1 MCLPVHSFELIEVD
15 DNFFVHYGK
24 QEEINKNN
32 KGDIANLGFIVGDK
46 SVAVIDAG
54 STLEISTQLIN
65 SIKKVETNIRKIFDN
80 QTSKQFKIFPG
91 TDITILKNEKSINAK
106 EIYSLSSYNIS
117 KKNNL
122 NINKI

>member
-1 MCLPVHSFELIEVD
+1 MGYEIW
-15 DNFFVHYGK
+15 YGLRK
-24 QEEINKNN
+24 DCCP
-32 KGDIANLGFIVGDK
+32 DID
-46 SVAVIDAG
+46 
-54 STLEISTQLIN
+54 
-65 SIKKVETNIRKIFDN
+65 KKVETNIRKIFDN